1 MEIVAFSVDGRL
13 YGFDAQHVNRVIEKV
28 NIFPA
33 PFMPECHLGLLF
45 YRGELY
51 DVIDAGILF
60 NQKPSVMVPYSRIIL
75 MKWNR
80 SRLAVIPDVVVGLMW
95 IDGQD
100 SDQGTIPIHGK
111 TIDLITP
118 ESFWSRLLELSYG
131 PGQISQNFSAGIR

>member
-28 NIFPA
+28 NIFPT
-33 PFMPECHLGLLF
+33 PFMPECHMGLLF

-60 NQKPSVMVPYSRIIL
+60 NQNKSAMDSHSRIIL

-80 SRLAVIPDVVVGLMW
+80 KRLAVIPDVVVGLMW
-95 IDGQD
+95 IDDQAF
-100 SDQGTIPIHGK
+100 DQGTLTAHGE

-131 PGQISQNFSAGIR
+131 PG

>member
-33 PFMPECHLGLLF
+33 PFMPECHMGLLF

-60 NQKPSVMVPYSRIIL
+60 NQNKSAMDSHSRIIL

-80 SRLAVIPDVVVGLMW
+80 KRLAVIPDVVVGLMW
-95 IDGQD
+95 IDDQAL
-100 SDQGTIPIHGK
+100 DQGTLTAHGE

-131 PGQISQNFSAGIR
+131 PG

>member
-13 YGFDAQHVNRVIEKV
+13 YGFHAQHVNRVIEKV

-33 PFMPECHLGLLF
+33 PFMPECHMGLLF

-60 NQKPSVMVPYSRIIL
+60 NQNKSAMDSHSRIIL

-80 SRLAVIPDVVVGLMW
+80 KRLAIIPDVVVGLMW
-95 IDGQD
+95 IDDQAF
-100 SDQGTIPIHGK
+100 DQGTLTAHGE

-118 ESFWSRLLELSYG
+118 ESFLSRLLELSYG
-131 PGQISQNFSAGIR
+131 PG

>member
-33 PFMPECHLGLLF
+33 PFMPECHMGLLF

-60 NQKPSVMVPYSRIIL
+60 NQIKSATDSHSRIIL

-80 SRLAVIPDVVVGLMW
+80 KKLAVIPDVVVGLMW
-95 IDGQD
+95 ID
-100 SDQGTIPIHGK
+100 DQAFNKGALTAHGE

-131 PGQISQNFSAGIR
+131 PG

>member
-33 PFMPECHLGLLF
+33 PFMPECHMGLLF

-60 NQKPSVMVPYSRIIL
+60 NQNKSAMDSHSRIIL

-80 SRLAVIPDVVVGLMW
+80 KRLAVIPDVVVGLMW
-95 IDGQD
+95 IDDQAF
-100 SDQGTIPIHGK
+100 DQGTLTAHGE

-131 PGQISQNFSAGIR
+131 PG

>member
-51 DVIDAGILF
+51 DVIDAGIFF
-60 NQKPSVMVPYSRIIL
+60 NQKTSVMASHFRIIL

-80 SRLAVIPDVVVGLMW
+80 NRLAVIPDAVVGLMW
-95 IDGQD
+95 IDDQA
-100 SDQGTIPIHGK
+100 SDQGTLTALGK

-131 PGQISQNFSAGIR
+131 PG